1 MPPFWTPATGGGIA
15 IGIFVHHPRNSAAVG
30 YSKYTNGTVVT
41 GRWGE
46 SVMYRVLTCLA
57 TEHDWRLV
65 VLAGTICWLAS
76 AVAISLFHRAR
87 ASRGRTR
94 AIWICLDAAVGGC
107 GIWATHFVAML
118 AYDPGANAGY
128 SIPITSLS
136 LVFAITIVAIG
147 LCIALSSARQS
158 VIALGGA
165 VIGGGVAAMHYTGM
179 AALELPAFIVWSPG
193 IVVASVVL
201 GSLFAAMAL
210 LVAVRRDNLV
220 HTVAATG
227 LLTVAIVSHH
237 FTAMGAVT
245 LIPDPTL
252 GSDGLSIS
260 PTALSFL
267 TAVAAFAILGL
278 SLLASMIDRRAKSE
292 LHQQKVLLD
301 TALDNMSQGLSM
313 FDADGRILLF
323 NERYAEMMGRTGVA
337 LQGRLLLDVLRQ
349 QKALYRWD
357 GDPDQF
363 VASVIAAAK
372 AGNSVTRTVSRNG
385 RSLRVVDQPM
395 KGGGWVATFEDIT
408 EWQAAQEQISH
419 MARHDALTNLPNR
432 TLLREQLEKA
442 LRLVRRSDQLAVLC
456 LGLDHFKDINDS
468 LGHTVGD
475 ALLREVARR
484 LGECVTE
491 HDTVARLGGDE
502 FAIVQFCSDC
512 EPSAVAMLA
521 SHVVEK
527 VSAPYD
533 IAGHQLVIGVSIGI
547 SLAPE
552 DGKNPDE
559 LLKKADLALYRAKED
574 GRGTYRFFETG
585 MDARAQ
591 ARRLLELDLRA
602 ALKRGEF
609 EVYYQPIRDVAKDVV
624 VAFEAL
630 VRWNHSLRGLISPV
644 KFIPLAEETGLIV
657 PLGVWVLRQACMD
670 AAGWSQ
676 DVGVAVNLSP
686 VQFKNPSLVSAVK
699 EALRASGLPAHRLEL
714 EITESVL
721 LQNSEATLAVLHE
734 LRGFGVRISLDDFG
748 TGYSSLSY
756 LRSFPFDKIKIDRSF
771 VSELATRDDSM
782 AIVRAVTGL
791 GKSLGIVTTAE
802 GVETEAQFDLLRREG
817 CTQAQG
823 YLFSRPVPAAEV
835 MKMLAKVRQR
845 IVA

>member
-1 MPPFWTPATGGGIA
+1 
-15 IGIFVHHPRNSAAVG
+15 
-30 YSKYTNGTVVT
+30 
-41 GRWGE
+41 
-46 SVMYRVLTCLA
+46 MYQVLNCLV

-65 VLAGTICWLAS
+65 LLAGAICAFAS
-76 AVAISLFHRAR
+76 TVAISLFHRAR
-87 ASRGRTR
+87 ASQGRMR
-94 AIWICLDAAVGGC
+94 AIWVCLDATVGGC

-118 AYDPGANAGY
+118 AYDPGAGAGY
-128 SIPITSLS
+128 NVPVTLLS
-136 LVFAITIVAIG
+136 LLFAVCIVALGLCVALFSPRRTVVAIG
-147 LCIALSSARQS
+147 
-158 VIALGGA
+158 GA
-165 VIGGGVAAMHYTGM
+165 IIGAGVAAMHYTGM
-179 AALELPAFIVWSPG
+179 TALELPAYIVWDRG
-193 IVVASVVL
+193 IVAASVVF
-201 GSLFAAMAL
+201 GSAFAAIAM
-210 LVAVRRDNLV
+210 LVAVRRDDSA
-220 HTVAATG
+220 HTVAAAG

-237 FTAMGAVT
+237 FTGMGAIT
-245 LIPDPTL
+245 LVPDPTL
-252 GSDGLSIS
+252 GSDALTVS
-260 PTALSFL
+260 PAALSFL
-267 TAVAAFAILGL
+267 TSVGAFAILGI
-278 SLLASMIDRRAKSE
+278 SLLAAIFDRRAKSA
-292 LHQQKVLLD
+292 LHEQKILLD
-301 TALDNMSQGLSM
+301 SAITNMSQGLCM
-313 FDADGRILLF
+313 FNAEGRILLF
-323 NERYAEMMGRTGVA
+323 NQRYVELMNRSGMQ
-337 LQGRLLLDVLRQ
+337 LQGRLLLDVLREL
-349 QKALYRWD
+349 KASGDWD
-357 GDPDQF
+357 KDPDEF
-363 VASVIAAAK
+363 FNLLVENAR
-372 AGNSVTRTVSRNG
+372 AGRVVTRTIDRGG
-385 RSLRVVDQPM
+385 RSLRVVEQPM

-432 TLLREQLEKA
+432 TLFREQLEKA

-456 LGLDHFKDINDS
+456 LDLDHFKDINDS
-468 LGHTVGD
+468 LGHPVGD
-475 ALLREVARR
+475 ALLKEVARR
-484 LGECVTE
+484 LSECATE

-527 VSAPYD
+527 VSAPYE

-602 ALKRGEF
+602 ALKRREF
-609 EVYYQPIRDVAKDVV
+609 EVYYQPIRDVAEDVV

-630 VRWNHSLRGLISPV
+630 VRWNHSLRGMISPV
-644 KFIPLAEETGLIV
+644 NFIPLAEETGLIV
-657 PLGVWVLRQACMD
+657 QLGDWVLRQACID

-676 DVGVAVNLSP
+676 DVCVAVNLSP
-686 VQFKNPSLVSAVK
+686 VQFKNPNLVSTVK

-771 VSELATRDDSM
+771 VTELATREDSM

-802 GVETEAQFDLLRREG
+802 GVETDAQFELLRREG

-823 YLFSRPVPAAEV
+823 YLFSRPRPAAEV
-835 MKMLAKVRQR
+835 EDMLTQPRQR
-845 IVA
+845 LSA

>member
-1 MPPFWTPATGGGIA
+1 MIQ
-15 IGIFVHHPRNSAAVG
+15 
-30 YSKYTNGTVVT
+30 
-41 GRWGE
+41 
-46 SVMYRVLTCLA
+46 VLNCLI

-65 VLAGTICWLAS
+65 LLAGAICSFAS

-107 GIWATHFVAML
+107 GIFATHFVAML
-118 AYDPGANAGY
+118 AYDPGAGAGY
-128 SIPITSLS
+128 NVPVTLLS
-136 LVFAITIVAIG
+136 LLFAVCIVAIG
-147 LCIALSSARQS
+147 LCVALISARQS
-158 VIALGGA
+158 VVAIGGA
-165 VIGGGVAAMHYTGM
+165 IIGTGVAAMHYTGM
-179 AALELPAFIVWSPG
+179 TALELPAYIVWAPG
-193 IVVASVVL
+193 IVSASVVF
-201 GSLFAAMAL
+201 GSVFAAIAM
-210 LVAVRRDNLV
+210 LVAVRRDDSA
-220 HTVAATG
+220 HTVAAAG

-245 LIPDPTL
+245 LVPDPTL
-252 GSDGLSIS
+252 GSDGLTVS
-260 PTALSFL
+260 PAALSFL
-267 TAVAAFAILGL
+267 TSVGAFSILGI
-278 SLLASMIDRRAKSE
+278 SLLAAVFDRRAKGE
-292 LHQQKVLLD
+292 LHEQKILLD
-301 TALDNMSQGLSM
+301 AAIANMSQGLCM

-323 NERYAEMMGRTGVA
+323 NQRYVELMDRSGMP
-337 LQGRLLLDVLRQ
+337 LQGRLLLDVLREV
-349 QKALYRWD
+349 KAVGEWD
-357 GDPDQF
+357 GDPDEF
-363 VASVIAAAK
+363 FNAVVADAK
-372 AGNSVTRTVSRNG
+372 AGRTVTKTMGRNG

-432 TLLREQLEKA
+432 VLFREQLEKA
-442 LRLVRRSDQLAVLC
+442 LRLAKRSDQLAVLC
-456 LGLDHFKDINDS
+456 LDLDHFKDINDS
-468 LGHTVGD
+468 LGHPVGD
-475 ALLREVARR
+475 ALLKEVAGR
-484 LGECVTE
+484 LGQCITE
-491 HDTVARLGGDE
+491 NDTVARLGGDE
-502 FAIVQFCSDC
+502 FAIVQFCNDC
-512 EPSAVAMLA
+512 DPSAVALLA
-521 SHVVEK
+521 SHLVEQ
-527 VSAPYD
+527 VSAPYE

-602 ALKRGEF
+602 ALRREEF

-630 VRWNHSLRGLISPV
+630 ARWNHSLRGMISPV
-644 KFIPLAEETGLIV
+644 SFIPLAEETGLIV
-657 PLGVWVLRQACMD
+657 PIGEWVLRRACMD
-670 AAGWSQ
+670 AARWPQ
-676 DVGVAVNLSP
+676 DVCVAVNLSP
-686 VQFKNPSLVSAVK
+686 VQFKNVNLVSSVK
-699 EALRASGLPAHRLEL
+699 EALKASGLPAHRLEL

-721 LQNSEATLAVLHE
+721 LQNSEATLSVLHE

-771 VSELATRDDSM
+771 VSELATREDSM

-802 GVETEAQFDLLRREG
+802 GVETDAQFDLLRQEG

-823 YLFSRPVPAAEV
+823 YLFSPPRPVAEV
-835 MKMLAKVRQR
+835 ETMLSRARAQA
-845 IVA
+845 VA

>member
-1 MPPFWTPATGGGIA
+1 M
-15 IGIFVHHPRNSAAVG
+15 
-30 YSKYTNGTVVT
+30 YS
-41 GRWGE
+41 
-46 SVMYRVLTCLA
+46 VLTCLT

-65 VLAGTICWLAS
+65 VLAGTICWFAS

-87 ASRGRTR
+87 ASRGRSR
-94 AIWICLDAAVGGC
+94 AVWIALDAAVGGC

-118 AYDPGANAGY
+118 AYAPGASAGY
-128 SIPITSLS
+128 NIPVTLLS
-136 LVFAITIVAIG
+136 LVFAITIVATG

-158 VIALGGA
+158 VVALGGA

-179 AALELPAFIVWSPG
+179 AALELPAYIVWSNG
-193 IVVASVVL
+193 IVASSIVL
-201 GSLFAAMAL
+201 GSLFAAISL
-210 LVAVRRDNLV
+210 LVAARRDNPAHTLV
-220 HTVAATG
+220 ATG
-227 LLTVAIVSHH
+227 LLTVAIVAHH

-245 LIPDPTL
+245 LIPDSTL
-252 GSDGLSIS
+252 GNDGLSVS
-260 PTALSFL
+260 PTSLSFL

-278 SLLASMIDRRAKSE
+278 SLLAAMIDRRAKGE

-301 TALDNMSQGLSM
+301 TALDNMSQGLAM
-313 FDADGRILLF
+313 FDADGRIMLY
-323 NERYAEMMGRTGVA
+323 NERYAEMLGRTGMT

-349 QKALYRWD
+349 QKSLNRWD

-363 VASVIAAAK
+363 AASVIASAR
-372 AGNSVTRTVSRNG
+372 AGESVTRTVSRNG
-385 RSLRVVDQPM
+385 RSIRVVDQPM
-395 KGGGWVATFEDIT
+395 KGGGWIATFEDIT

-432 TLLREQLEKA
+432 TLFREQLEKA
-442 LRLVRRSDQLAVLC
+442 LRLARRSDQLAVFC
-456 LGLDHFKDINDS
+456 LDLDHFKDINDS
-468 LGHTVGD
+468 LGHPVGD
-475 ALLREVARR
+475 ALLKEVARR
-484 LGECVTE
+484 LGECITE
-491 HDTVARLGGDE
+491 NDTVARLGGDE

-512 EPSAVAMLA
+512 EPSAVAALA

-527 VSAPYD
+527 VSAPYEVG
-533 IAGHQLVIGVSIGI
+533 GHQLVIGVSIGI

-591 ARRLLELDLRA
+591 ARRLMELDLRA
-602 ALKRGEF
+602 ALQRDEL

-624 VAFEAL
+624 VGFEAL
-630 VRWNHSLRGLISPV
+630 ARWNHSLRGMISPAN
-644 KFIPLAEETGLIV
+644 FIPLAEETGLIV
-657 PLGVWVLRQACMD
+657 PIGEWVLRQACMD

-676 DVGVAVNLSP
+676 NVGVAVNLSP
-686 VQFKNPSLVSAVK
+686 VQFKNPDLVATVK
-699 EALRASGLPAHRLEL
+699 QALKDSGLPAHRLEL

-721 LQNSEATLAVLHE
+721 LQNSEATLSVLHE
-734 LRGFGVRISLDDFG
+734 LRAFGVRISLDDFG

-771 VSELATRDDSM
+771 VTELATREDSM

-802 GVETEAQFDLLRREG
+802 GVETDAQFDLLRQEG

-823 YLFSRPVPAAEV
+823 YLFSPPRPAAEV
-835 MKMLAKVRQR
+835 EGMLRKARAQA
-845 IVA
+845 VA